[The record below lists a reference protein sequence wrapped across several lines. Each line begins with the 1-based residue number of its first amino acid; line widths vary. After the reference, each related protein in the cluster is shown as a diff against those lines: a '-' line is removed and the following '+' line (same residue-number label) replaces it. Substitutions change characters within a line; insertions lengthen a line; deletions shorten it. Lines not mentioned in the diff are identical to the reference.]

1 MTQESIIQNDAE
13 KKIPPLFRAAKASSA
28 IWTSTVFALIAG
40 FLLQLTIAYK
50 FGQSGSTDA
59 YFMAQGVSDLIAKIL
74 LGGSITS
81 VFLPVFVE
89 YLTKNEEERA
99 WKLAN
104 NLFHVSAVIFA
115 LILVVM
121 EIFTDKIVWF
131 IAPGF
136 SPAVHVTTVTILRI
150 MLPAFFFTMLTDLA
164 IAVLNSLRVFGLPA
178 ASRLITPLL
187 SFILV
192 LFLADKYGIVIL
204 GLGMLLGGSLQLALV
219 ILVLARSGFKYRPM
233 LSFTDQDLI
242 RVLTLVAPFILSIL
256 FSQAAGVAYRM
267 VASHFPEG
275 SLSALKFGD
284 KISQL
289 TNALFLTNIV
299 TVAFP
304 AFSRA
309 VANASETEIINK
321 LKQGFRIMVYFGIP
335 ITLGIVLLRQP
346 FIAVLYQRGSFTHED
361 TLATSTVLGII
372 IVSMLANGISNLL
385 GHLALAMKV
394 TKVSVQV
401 TILTQIV
408 TTILFIILGPRYG
421 IKGLAMGSAISP
433 FVLTFLYTAFLSKK
447 LPHVWKIFMDKFLIK
462 VAISGL
468 ALYATVIFMR
478 QLPYPWHG
486 NLHNLILIFT
496 CTITGLA
503 VYIVASF
510 ALAIPEVHT
519 IKDILYYSIKKK
531 P

>member
-1 MTQESIIQNDAE
+1 MTETTT
-13 KKIPPLFRAAKASSA
+13 KVPPLLKAAKAGSA

-40 FLLQLTIAYK
+40 FLLQLTIAFK
-50 FGQSGSTDA
+50 FGQSGGTDA
-59 YFMAQGVSDLIAKIL
+59 YFMAQGVSELISKIL

-115 LILVVM
+115 VILLVM
-121 EIFTDKIVWF
+121 EIFTDQIVYF

-136 SPAVHVTTVTILRI
+136 SFAVHQTTVTILRI

-178 ASRLITPLL
+178 ASRLITPLI
-187 SFILV
+187 SFLLV
-192 LFLADKYGIVIL
+192 LLLADKYGIVVL
-204 GLGMLLGGSLQLALV
+204 GFGMLLGGTIQLALV
-219 ILVLARSGFKYRPM
+219 SLVLARSGFKYRLM
-233 LSFTDQDLI
+233 LSFTEPDLI
-242 RVLTLVAPFILSIL
+242 RVFSLVAPFILSIL
-256 FSQAAGVAYRM
+256 FSQAAGIVYRM

-289 TNALFLTNIV
+289 TNALFLANIV

-309 VANASETEIINK
+309 VAGANESEIIGK

-335 ITLGIVLLRQP
+335 ITLGVVLLRQP
-346 FIAVLYQRGSFTHED
+346 FIALLYQRGSFTPED
-361 TLATSTVLGII
+361 TYATSTVLGII
-372 IVSMLANGISNLL
+372 IMSMLANGVSSLL
-385 GHLALAMKV
+385 GHLALAMKA

-401 TILTQIV
+401 TILTQII
-408 TTILFIILGPRYG
+408 TTILFVILGPKYG
-421 IKGLAMGSAISP
+421 IKGLALGSAISP
-433 FVLTFLYTAFLSKK
+433 FILTFFYTFFLSRR
-447 LPHVWKIFMDKFLIK
+447 LPNLWKIFADKFLIK

-468 ALYATVIFMR
+468 ALYAAIVFMR
-478 QLPYPWHG
+478 QISYPLEG
-486 NLHNLILIFT
+486 NPHNFILIFA
-496 CTITGLA
+496 CAAAGLIA
-503 VYIVASF
+503 YIAASF
-510 ALAIPEVHT
+510 ALSIPEVHT
-519 IKDILYYSIKKK
+519 IKDIVYHLIKKK
-531 P
+531 S